1 MTKSFT
7 ALAIFNICVANN
19 RCRNGRSY
27 EIPRYF
33 SCRLS
38 KYSLLPFLT
47 FFVSTSP
54 DVGMADPMCLMFVC
68 LPVVFVSMFA
78 SYISIFVSMFASC
91 YGFSYLLSVQAKA
104 MQNKRVSKSI
114 KASLIALCIAKRV
127 NSYWIIARS
136 YV

>member
-1 MTKSFT
+1 MF
-7 ALAIFNICVANN
+7 A
-19 RCRNGRSY
+19 SY
-27 EIPRYF
+27 I
-33 SCRLS
+33 S
-38 KYSLLPFLT
+38 
-47 FFVSTSP
+47 
-54 DVGMADPMCLMFVC
+54 
-68 LPVVFVSMFA
+68 VFVSMFA